1 MRHQWGNKIARKD
14 RSLTYTSGHPI
25 DRARTESVRLSFVPY
40 YLGLNP
46 HSCCSARV
54 VPAFDSPTPFRLLF
68 RNEVDVYPA
77 CSHHFNSLLPTRGP
91 QVSTA
96 RNGKTYP
103 SVSQAHSIQIQ
114 YTVIFIQF

>member
-25 DRARTESVRLSFVPY
+25 DRARTGSVRLSFVPY

-77 CSHHFNSLLPTRGP
+77 CSHHLTRICLRVDHRFP
-91 QVSTA
+91 QPGTAKHILVLAKRTQSKFSTL
-96 RNGKTYP
+96 
-103 SVSQAHSIQIQ
+103 
-114 YTVIFIQF
+114 